1 MNWTPVNITTGTKYP
16 VVTDTEKAE
25 MLSKDHFYRTKY
37 RFEQTAEAVTE
48 KPAAPKAPP
57 AQPTQPQA
65 TRPIP
70 APTEAE
76 KAG

>member
-1 MNWTPVNITTGTKYP
+1 MNWIPVNITTGTNYP
-16 VVTDTEKAE
+16 VVTDAQKAE
-25 MLSKDHFYRTKY
+25 LLKDRIYRTKY

-48 KPAAPKAPP
+48 KPAAPKAPA

-65 TRPIP
+65 IRQTPP
-70 APTEAE
+70 PTEAE